1 MEKSLCV
8 AIPEN
13 AMSLMHIIF
22 DQIKC
27 FTKIFSIYLY
37 MILSIFIY
45 EQNISGH
52 TYVPGGV
59 SRLSILGSAVQ
70 VEMNS
75 SCDTLPGS

>member
-13 AMSLMHIIF
+13 AMSLL
-22 DQIKC
+22 K
-27 FTKIFSIYLY
+27 YLIRSSVLRKYFEYTYTY